1 MKRPEITDIL
11 SLSVQ
16 KHINTKNDTKIQLPS
31 PAEREQIAENVG
43 LNSPLEN
50 MVNISVNAMLS
61 WKSVL
66 KQRIEDAEIK

>member
-16 KHINTKNDTKIQLPS
+16 KHINPKNDTKIQLPS

>member
-1 MKRPEITDIL
+1 MKVKEANKLIEQIDNEVKNL
-11 SLSVQ
+11 Q
-16 KHINTKNDTKIQLPS
+16 KFNCLS

-43 LNSPLEN
+43 LNNTLEN

>member
-1 MKRPEITDIL
+1 MKVKEANKLIEQIDNEVKNL
-11 SLSVQ
+11 Q
-16 KHINTKNDTKIQLPS
+16 KFNCLS
-31 PAEREQIAENVG
+31 PAEREHIAENVG
-43 LNSPLEN
+43 LNNTLEN